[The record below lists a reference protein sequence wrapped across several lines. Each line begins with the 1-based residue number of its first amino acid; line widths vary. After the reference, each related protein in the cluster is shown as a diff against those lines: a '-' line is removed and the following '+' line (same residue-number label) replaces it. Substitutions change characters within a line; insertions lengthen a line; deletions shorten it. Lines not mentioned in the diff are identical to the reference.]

1 MQKLYKKLFLEG
13 NRGAFILLDPD
24 RIDTERIGDVLKR
37 AEKNK
42 AVKGIFV
49 GTSLLMNPFF
59 DNFIQKVKENTTL
72 PVIIFPG
79 SHYQV
84 SKHADAIL
92 FLSVVSGRNPDVL
105 IGEQVRMAPLIQH
118 FGIEPIPTAY
128 ILIESGNV
136 TSVEFI
142 SGTRPIPRDKT
153 DIALAHALASWM
165 LGFKLIYLEAGSGAR
180 LPVPEEIIR
189 EIKEKVP
196 LPLVVG
202 GGLNT
207 KEKIDRAFKAGADF
221 VVIGNAIE
229 ANINFLEEV

>member
-1 MQKLYKKLFLEG
+1 LQKLYTKLFLEG
-13 NRGAFILLDPD
+13 SKGAFVLLDPD
-24 RIDTERIGDVLKR
+24 RIESERIREVLKK

-42 AVKGIFV
+42 VVRGIFV

-59 DNFIQKVKENTTL
+59 DNFIKKVKENTSL

-84 SKHADAIL
+84 SRHADAIL

-118 FGIEPIPTAY
+118 YGIEPIPTAY

-165 LGFKLIYLEAGSGAR
+165 LGFKLIYLEAGSGAQ
-180 LPVPEEIIR
+180 LPVPDEMIR
-189 EIKEKVP
+189 EIKKNVP

-207 KEKIDRAFKAGADF
+207 KEKIDKAFKAGADF
-221 VVIGNAIE
+221 VVIGNAVE